1 MALNMTLND
10 FHFMIGQTIMYSQ
23 VIEHD
28 VKRIYAAMHVGDF
41 YENLDKIE
49 KWSLGQTVQKL
60 KELDFSGKSPYISAS
75 NYNFLKQMTEKR
87 NHWCHQTYQNFLYN
101 KQFLQSKEYAD
112 ECRKLERDNERL
124 SNVCD
129 ALEKVRIQ
137 AVKDFG
143 RN

>member
-1 MALNMTLND
+1 
-10 FHFMIGQTIMYSQ
+10 
-23 VIEHD
+23 
-28 VKRIYAAMHVGDF
+28 
-41 YENLDKIE
+41 
-49 KWSLGQTVQKL
+49 
-60 KELDFSGKSPYISAS
+60 
-75 NYNFLKQMTEKR
+75 MTEKR

-129 ALEKVRIQ
+129 ALEEVRIQ

>member
-1 MALNMTLND
+1 MTLDN
-10 FHFMIGQTIMYSQ
+10 FHFMIGQTIMYCQ

-41 YENLDKIE
+41 YDNLTKIE

-60 KELDFSGKSPYISAS
+60 KELDFSSKNLYIFAS
-75 NYNFLKQMTEKR
+75 DYNFLKQMTEKR

-112 ECRKLERDNERL
+112 ECRKLERDNIRL

-129 ALEKVRIQ
+129 VLEKVRIQ
-137 AVKDFG
+137 ASKDFG

>member
-1 MALNMTLND
+1 MTLDD
-10 FHFMIGQTIMYSQ
+10 FHFMLGQTIMYCQ

-41 YENLDKIE
+41 YENLGKIE

-60 KELDFSGKSPYISAS
+60 KELDFSGKSSYISAS
-75 NYNFLKQMTEKR
+75 DYNFLKQMTEKR

-101 KQFLQSKEYAD
+101 KQFLLSKEYTD
-112 ECRKLERDNERL
+112 ECRKLKRDNERL

-129 ALEKVRIQ
+129 TLEKIRIQ

>member
-1 MALNMTLND
+1 MTLDD
-10 FHFMIGQTIMYSQ
+10 FHFMIGQTIMYCQ

-28 VKRIYAAMHVGDF
+28 VNRIYAAMHIGDF

-60 KELDFSGKSPYISAS
+60 KELDFSGKCLYISAS
-75 NYNFLKQMTEKR
+75 DYNFLKQMTEKR

-112 ECRKLERDNERL
+112 ECRKLECDNERL

>member
-1 MALNMTLND
+1 MV
-10 FHFMIGQTIMYSQ
+10 GQTIMYCQ
-23 VIEHD
+23 IIEHD
-28 VKRIYAAMHVGDF
+28 VKRIYAAMLIGD
-41 YENLDKIE
+41 YYDNLEKTE

-60 KELDFSGKSPYISAS
+60 KALDFSNNKPYISA
-75 NYNFLKQMTEKR
+75 NDYNFLKQMTEKR
-87 NHWCHQTYQNFLYN
+87 NHWCHQAYQNFLYN

-137 AVKDFG
+137 AIEDFR

>member
-1 MALNMTLND
+1 MTLDD
-10 FHFMIGQTIMYSQ
+10 FHFMIGQTIMYCQ

-28 VKRIYAAMHVGDF
+28 VKHIYAAMHVGDF

-60 KELDFSGKSPYISAS
+60 KELDFSIKSHYISA
-75 NYNFLKQMTEKR
+75 NDYNFLKQMTEKR

-112 ECRKLERDNERL
+112 ECRKLAHDNGRL
-124 SNVCD
+124 LNVCT

-143 RN
+143 RD

>member
-1 MALNMTLND
+1 MTLDD
-10 FHFMIGQTIMYSQ
+10 FHFMVGQTIMYCQ

-28 VKRIYAAMHVGDF
+28 VKRIYAAMHIGD
-41 YENLDKIE
+41 YYDNLDKIE

-60 KELDFSGKSPYISAS
+60 KELDFSSDTHYISAS
-75 NYNFLKQMTEKR
+75 DYNFLKQMTEKR
-87 NHWCHQTYQNFLYN
+87 NHLCHQTYQNFLYN
-101 KQFLQSKEYAD
+101 NQFLQSKEYAE

-143 RN
+143 RA

>member
-1 MALNMTLND
+1 MTLDD
-10 FHFMIGQTIMYSQ
+10 FHYTIGQIIMYCQ

-60 KELDFSGKSPYISAS
+60 KELDFSGKNPYISA
-75 NYNFLKQMTEKR
+75 NDYNFLKQMTEKR

-101 KQFLQSKEYAD
+101 YL
-112 ECRKLERDNERL
+112 
-124 SNVCD
+124 
-129 ALEKVRIQ
+129 
-137 AVKDFG
+137 
-143 RN
+143 